1 MKGLRKT
8 KVTFSVKAV
17 PVPDLEISGVGREGG
32 HPDPE
37 IRECPVSSPP
47 VLSPRSATV
56 KIVYK

>member
-8 KVTFSVKAV
+8 KVIFSVKAV
-17 PVPDLEISGVGREGG
+17 PDPDLEVRVGRVGG

-37 IRECPVSSPP
+37 IRECSVSSPP

>member
-17 PVPDLEISGVGREGG
+17 PDRDLEISGVGREGG

-37 IRECPVSSPP
+37 IRECPVSSSP

>member
-8 KVTFSVKAV
+8 KATFFVKAV
-17 PVPDLEISGVGREGG
+17 TDPDLEISGVGREGR
-32 HPDPE
+32 HQDPE
-37 IRECPVSSPP
+37 IREYPVSSPL

>member
-1 MKGLRKT
+1 MKGLGKT
-8 KVTFSVKAV
+8 KATFSVKAV
-17 PVPDLEISGVGREGG
+17 PHPDLEISGVEREEG